1 MENIKHENIRITASE
16 MGALWNTYMIES
28 LVHHVFSYYLNH
40 VEDQDIKNMLVI
52 LVNETRDSVKL
63 LESVFKQEKLPV
75 PRGIT
80 SEDIVPD
87 APRLFSD
94 KYYLIYT
101 KSMARF
107 AATMFSLA
115 YTQSTRSDLRQFFRH
130 YVNRITIVDQQ
141 LTELLLSKGIYTR
154 PPAIPI
160 PNKVDFVKDRSFFSS
175 FIGRKRP
182 LTALEITHLFF
193 GAQSNAIGKA
203 LMIGFSQVAQAKEL
217 KQYFTRGKEIAN
229 KFMELFNK
237 ILVTEEI
244 SISPSFDSEVMASTQ
259 SPFSDRLMLFHT
271 NLLNSGGFGTYGMAF
286 SASPRLDLALLYVR
300 VMFQVGLYSKAGAN
314 LLIKNGWMEQP
325 PSAPEHN
332 ALSMYHKEKSL
343 IPQPAKKPIDEK
355 HDDNSNE

>member
-52 LVNETRDSVKL
+52 LVNETRDSVEL
-63 LESVFKQEKLPV
+63 LESAFKQENLPV

-107 AATMFSLA
+107 AASMFSLA
-115 YTQSTRSDLRQFFRH
+115 YTQSTRNDFRQFFIH
-130 YVNRITIVDQQ
+130 YVNRLTIVDQQ
-141 LTELLLSKGIYTR
+141 VTDLLLAKG
-154 PPAIPI
+154 
-160 PNKVDFVKDRSFFSS
+160 VLDFVKDRSFFSG
-175 FIGRKRP
+175 FFGRKRP

-193 GAQSNAIGKA
+193 SAQSNAIGKA

-217 KQYFTRGKEIAN
+217 NQYFTSGKVIAN

-244 SISPSFDSEVMASTQ
+244 SIVPSFDSEVMTSTQ
-259 SPFSDRLMLFHT
+259 SPS
-271 NLLNSGGFGTYGMAF
+271 
-286 SASPRLDLALLYVR
+286 
-300 VMFQVGLYSKAGAN
+300 Q
-314 LLIKNGWMEQP
+314 
-325 PSAPEHN
+325 
-332 ALSMYHKEKSL
+332 
-343 IPQPAKKPIDEK
+343 ID
-355 HDDNSNE
+355 SCCFTPL